1 MSGVNLG
8 YSAAD
13 LIAYQ
18 RQINMTPQ
26 GAGRALL
33 PLPHHQS
40 MGVGLGQGPHLGAP
54 GSRGVYDSFQPGAGL
69 VSGGLGQ
76 QHIFCPMHL
85 EASGRI

>member
-13 LIAYQ
+13 LLAYQ
-18 RQINMTPQ
+18 RQINMTS

-40 MGVGLGQGPHLGAP
+40 MGVSLGQGPHLGAP
-54 GSRGVYDSFQPGAGL
+54 GSRGVYDSFQPGASL
-69 VSGGLGQ
+69 VSGGLSQ
-76 QHIFCPMHL
+76 QHIFY
-85 EASGRI
+85 

>member
-13 LIAYQ
+13 LLAYQ
-18 RQINMTPQ
+18 RQINMTS

-40 MGVGLGQGPHLGAP
+40 MGVSLGQGPHLGAP
-54 GSRGVYDSFQPGAGL
+54 GSRGVYDSFQLSFRRTKSATYIL
-69 VSGGLGQ
+69 LRLYL
-76 QHIFCPMHL
+76 MHL